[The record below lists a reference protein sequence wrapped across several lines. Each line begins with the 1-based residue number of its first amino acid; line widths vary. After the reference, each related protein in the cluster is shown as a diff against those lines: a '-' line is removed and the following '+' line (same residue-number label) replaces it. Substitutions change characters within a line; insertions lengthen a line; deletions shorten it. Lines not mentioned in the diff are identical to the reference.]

1 MEGGGGRTMTG
12 GVIKCAGGPV
22 LADCVELHGEWVFRM
37 RQGMDGR
44 RKVSSGKAVSGLTDC
59 DTMGTCSLSLATEA

>member
-1 MEGGGGRTMTG
+1 MADYDR

-37 RQGMDGR
+37 RQGMER
-44 RKVSSGKAVSGLTDC
+44 RGE
-59 DTMGTCSLSLATEA
+59 EAEWESI